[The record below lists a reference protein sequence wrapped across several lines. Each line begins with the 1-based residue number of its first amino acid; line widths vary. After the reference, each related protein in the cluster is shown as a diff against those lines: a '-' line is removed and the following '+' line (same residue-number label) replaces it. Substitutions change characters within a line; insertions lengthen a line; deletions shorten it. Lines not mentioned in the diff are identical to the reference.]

1 MPAMWNSWAPRWR
14 PWPSEAGPGMRKRTR
29 RCRACLPPNPQLFLI
44 SSTNTWLLL
53 LQLQLAVKQ
62 QSARLEEKQLIRL
75 YHLRLFWK
83 HAWISEP
90 VRQWNRRTRPEF
102 DVPVIS
108 KLIGLNPKCKNVTQW
123 YWGPI
128 QMCSL
133 WSVICI
139 CRTGLTDDLLELSK
153 HLELVKRGSVLRDH
167 LRTLISLSYNK
178 ADFHAIYP
186 QKHI

>member
-14 PWPSEAGPGMRKRTR
+14 PWPSQAGPGMRKRTR

-44 SSTNTWLLL
+44 SSTNTCLLL

-139 CRTGLTDDLLELSK
+139 CDRTHRWSVGTIKASGVGKKRKCPERSSQDTDQSEL
-153 HLELVKRGSVLRDH
+153 
-167 LRTLISLSYNK
+167 
-178 ADFHAIYP
+178 
-186 QKHI
+186 Q